1 MQQPHNFDPAT
12 LPPSMQRRCP
22 RCGAPMLVSSTEP
35 TEDVDQEARI
45 FECLSC
51 AHAVTVK
58 VKFR

>member
-1 MQQPHNFDPAT
+1 MPQPHNFDPAM

-22 RCGAPMLVSSTEP
+22 RCGAPMLVSSEP
-35 TEDVDQEARI
+35 TEIVDQEARI